1 MNRILA
7 MLPEQD
13 AKTLAGTLKQEFS
26 ERYDF
31 SARPL
36 PAETNQWAVMVKQP
50 PSQTLLTFVK
60 GAVAVLNNQTLEE
73 SRERKSV

>member
-13 AKTLAGTLKQEFS
+13 AKMLADTLKQEFS
-26 ERYDF
+26 GRYDF
-31 SARPL
+31 SVRPL

-50 PSQTLLTFVK
+50 PSQKLLTFVN
-60 GAVAVLNNQTLEE
+60 GAVAILDGDKLEE
-73 SRERKSV
+73 

>member
-50 PSQTLLTFVK
+50 PSQKLLTFVK
-60 GAVAVLNNQTLEE
+60 GAVAILDGDKLEE
-73 SRERKSV
+73 